1 MLAAQLP
8 GWANSDNLQWI
19 ALGVI
24 GAMLVLMFLVLRFIQ
39 KLVLKGTLFAI
50 FAVIGIV
57 AWTQR
62 ADLEDC
68 AKTCDCKVLGFDVK
82 IPKDKIPADAPG
94 SCPAT
99 P

>member
-8 GWANSDNLQWI
+8 SWANSDNLQWI

-39 KLVLKGTLFAI
+39 KLVLKGTLFAL
-50 FAVIGIV
+50 FAIV
-57 AWTQR
+57 GLIAWIER

-68 AKTCDCKVLGFDVK
+68 ARTCECSVVGFDVK
-82 IPKDKIPADAPG
+82 IPADKNPN
-94 SCPAT
+94 CPVK

>member
-8 GWANSDNLQWI
+8 SWANSDNLQWI
-19 ALGVI
+19 AIVVI
-24 GAMLVLMFLVLRFIQ
+24 GVMLVLMFLVLRFIQ

-50 FAVIGIV
+50 FAIIGVV

-68 AKTCDCKVLGFDVK
+68 ARTCDCKVLGFDVK
-82 IPKDKIPADAPG
+82 IPKDKIPADATG
-94 SCPAT
+94 RCAVT